1 MFKFIFAANCRVF
14 EYPTGFYNERD
25 LCKSKKAKL
34 NFYDVLK
41 EVESAN
47 ARIIMSIGDSETTD
61 IDNLCDD
68 TDNDTNYIDM
78 KGRKMKRPSKGVYL
92 KDGKKYVK

>member
-1 MFKFIFAANCRVF
+1 
-14 EYPTGFYNERD
+14 
-25 LCKSKKAKL
+25 
-34 NFYDVLK
+34 
-41 EVESAN
+41 
-47 ARIIMSIGDSETTD
+47 MSIGDSETTD